1 MLFLTHIKPSCFASL
16 WLVKKKGSNTRGSK
30 LERQLHIHKTQESQN
45 TLKLTHTTMECT
57 WPESIP
63 SNKKKAI
70 EELVQGRD
78 IANKLRSLLNKSAG
92 DNNNNNNNSKAA
104 PAEDLVVKIL
114 NSFTNS
120 LYILNSA
127 ESDEVSQIQ
136 ANTHVTNWNGG
147 PKSSESS
154 EETSR
159 NTTHKDRR
167 GCYKRR

>member
-1 MLFLTHIKPSCFASL
+1 
-16 WLVKKKGSNTRGSK
+16 
-30 LERQLHIHKTQESQN
+30 
-45 TLKLTHTTMECT
+45 MECT
-57 WPESIP
+57 WPEKIP
-63 SNKKKAI
+63 SIKKNAI
-70 EELVQGRD
+70 EELVQGRE
-78 IANKLRSLLNKSAG
+78 IANQLRCLLKNKPAG
-92 DNNNNNNNSKAA
+92 DHDNKKAV